1 MMRTSTP
8 SRTRSRFFYGWVMLG
23 VAIAMAVATMPSQ
36 TVVVSLFNDSFRT
49 AAGLNV
55 EQLSRAY
62 TIGTILAAFPL
73 PWVGRMADRHGLRK
87 VTAVVVVALAASL
100 LLITRAHSLIQLAG
114 CFFLIRF
121 LGQGSL
127 GMLAGHTIAMWFE
140 RRLGTTH
147 SILAIAGFAGGSA
160 LMPRPTA
167 WLIERF
173 GWQTAMVVLAG
184 FVLALV
190 VPALLF
196 LFRNKPEDI
205 GQHLDGDPVEHA
217 THDTMHGGRAPLNDP
232 AFTRK
237 QAMGTRAFWILVPI
251 MCANGLIGTAL
262 LFHMQEMLR
271 GAGLEGTEAQTA
283 IAIQPWPICFGVG
296 MLALGW
302 LVDRFKPRHLMPIGP
317 LLMLVACVVCLAGV
331 AGWVPQD
338 RVIATMA
345 TGMAIFGF
353 SMAVSVAVGNPAIA
367 RYFGR
372 THHGAIR
379 GTISLASVAAT
390 GIGPWMAGK
399 AYVLAGDDY
408 VPILLAF
415 AASGVPLAAASLF
428 LRPPKPPKDRDLS
441 HPDPDEPDPVQ
452 I

>member
-1 MMRTSTP
+1 
-8 SRTRSRFFYGWVMLG
+8 MLG
-23 VAIAMAVATMPSQ
+23 VAIAMAVATMPAQ

-49 AAGLNV
+49 AAGLDV

-87 VTAVVVVALAASL
+87 VTAAVVVALAASL
-100 LLITRAHSLIQLAG
+100 LLVTRAHSLLQLAG

-140 RRLGTTH
+140 RKLGRTH
-147 SILAIAGFAGGSA
+147 SILAIGGFAGGSA

-173 GWQTAMVVLAG
+173 GWQTAMAVLAG
-184 FVLALV
+184 LVLALV

-196 LFRNKPEDI
+196 LFKNKPEDI
-205 GQHLDGDPVEHA
+205 GQHLDGDAGEHP
-217 THDTMHGGRAPLNDP
+217 THDTVHGGRAPHNDP
-232 AFTRK
+232 AFTRRR
-237 QAMGTRAFWILVPI
+237 AMGTRAFWIIVAI

-283 IAIQPWPICFGVG
+283 IAIQPWPICFGLG

-302 LVDRFKPRHLMPIGP
+302 LVDRYKPRHLMPIGP
-317 LLMLVACVVCLAGV
+317 ALMLVACVVCLSAV
-331 AGWVPQD
+331 AGWVDQE
-338 RVIATMA
+338 RVILTMSV
-345 TGMAIFGF
+345 GMAIFGF

-379 GTISLASVAAT
+379 GVISLATVAAT
-390 GIGPWMAGK
+390 GVGPWMAGQ
-399 AYVLAGDDY
+399 AYETAGKDY
-408 VPILLAF
+408 TPILLVF
-415 AASGVPLAAASLF
+415 AISGVPLAIASLF
-428 LRPPKPPKDRDLS
+428 LRPPKPPAERDLS
-441 HPDPDEPDPVQ
+441 HPDPDGPDPVQ
-452 I
+452 V